1 MPDSI
6 DASER
11 MIDGWTKQLQQTA
24 ARYQAMAER
33 MQGQTVTERSKDGA
47 VEVTVDSKGLLKNLV
62 LAESAAGKRMA
73 DVSAEVLRL
82 VQRAQAR
89 IPELLQQAAA
99 ETVGG
104 DETTE
109 TLVADAQRTFPAP
122 PAEEPEESET
132 DRARRFLPEDAQE
145 PPGGD
150 GSGPAGPAAPGAA
163 VPGSAAPPP
172 PRRRRSPD
180 DDDDFG
186 GSILS

>member
-6 DASER
+6 DASEQ
-11 MIDGWTKQLQQTA
+11 MVEGWTKQLQQTA

-33 MQGQTVTERSKDGA
+33 MQGQTVTERSKDGS
-47 VEVTVDSKGLLKNLV
+47 VEVTVDAKGLLKNLV
-62 LAESAAGKRMA
+62 LADSAAGKKMA
-73 DVSAEVLRL
+73 DVSAEVMRL

-104 DETTE
+104 DQTTE

-122 PAEEPEESET
+122 PAEEPDESGP
-132 DRARRFLPEDAQE
+132 DRVRRFLPEDAE
-145 PPGGD
+145 ET
-150 GSGPAGPAAPGAA
+150 GA
-163 VPGSAAPPP
+163 AAPPP
-172 PRRRRSPD
+172 PPRPAAPPTPPPQPQRRRRSSSD

>member
-6 DASER
+6 DASEQ
-11 MIDGWTKQLQQTA
+11 MVEGWTKQLQQTA

-33 MQGQTVTERSKDGA
+33 MQGQTVTERSKDGS
-47 VEVTVDSKGLLKNLV
+47 VEVTVDAKGLLKNLV
-62 LAESAAGKRMA
+62 LADSAAGKKMA
-73 DVSAEVLRL
+73 EVSAEVMRL

-104 DETTE
+104 DQTTE

-122 PAEEPEESET
+122 PPEEPAESAS
-132 DRARRFLPEDAQE
+132 DRVRRFLPEDAE
-145 PPGGD
+145 E
-150 GSGPAGPAAPGAA
+150 AGAA
-163 VPGSAAPPP
+163 TPPPPARPAAPPP
-172 PRRRRSPD
+172 PPPQQQRRRRSSSD

-186 GSILS
+186 GSILH

>member
-1 MPDSI
+1 MPDSV
-6 DASER
+6 DASEQ
-11 MIDGWTKQLQQTA
+11 MIEGWTKQLQQTA

-33 MQGQTVTERSKDGA
+33 MQGQTVTERSKDGS
-47 VEVTVDSKGLLKNLV
+47 VEVTVDAKGLLKNLV
-62 LAESAAGKRMA
+62 LADSTAGKKMA
-73 DVSAEVLRL
+73 DVSAEVMRL

-122 PAEEPEESET
+122 PAEEPGESEP
-132 DRARRFLPEDAQE
+132 DRVRRFLPEDAE
-145 PPGGD
+145 ETG
-150 GSGPAGPAAPGAA
+150 AP
-163 VPGSAAPPP
+163 APPP
-172 PRRRRSPD
+172 PRPAGPPTPPPPPQQQRRRRNSSD

>member
-1 MPDSI
+1 MPDSV
-6 DASER
+6 DASEQ
-11 MIDGWTKQLQQTA
+11 MIEGWTKQLQQTA

-47 VEVTVDSKGLLKNLV
+47 VEVTVDAKGLLKNLV
-62 LAESAAGKRMA
+62 LADSAAGKKMA
-73 DVSAEVLRL
+73 DVSAEVMRL

-104 DETTE
+104 DETAE

-122 PAEEPEESET
+122 PVEEQAESAS
-132 DRARRFLPEDAQE
+132 DRVRRFLPEDAE
-145 PPGGD
+145 ETGAPAPPPTR
-150 GSGPAGPAAPGAA
+150 PAGPPT
-163 VPGSAAPPP
+163 PPP
-172 PRRRRSPD
+172 SPQQQRRRRSSSD

-186 GSILS
+186 GSILH

>member
-6 DASER
+6 DASEQ
-11 MIDGWTKQLQQTA
+11 MVEGWTKQLQQTA

-33 MQGQTVTERSKDGA
+33 MQGQTVTERSKDGS
-47 VEVTVDSKGLLKNLV
+47 VEVTVDAKGLLKNLV
-62 LAESAAGKRMA
+62 LADSAAGKKMA
-73 DVSAEVLRL
+73 DVSAEVMRL

-104 DETTE
+104 DQTTE

-122 PAEEPEESET
+122 PAEEPAESAS
-132 DRARRFLPEDAQE
+132 DRVRRFLPEDAE
-145 PPGGD
+145 ET
-150 GSGPAGPAAPGAA
+150 GA
-163 VPGSAAPPP
+163 AAPPP
-172 PRRRRSPD
+172 PPRPAAPPPQPPQQQRRRRSSSD

>member
-6 DASER
+6 DASEQ
-11 MIDGWTKQLQQTA
+11 MIEGWTKQLQQTA

-47 VEVTVDSKGLLKNLV
+47 VEVTVDAKGLLKNLV
-62 LAESAAGKRMA
+62 LADSAAGKKMA
-73 DVSAEVLRL
+73 DVSAEVMRL

-122 PAEEPEESET
+122 PPEEPAESAS
-132 DRARRFLPEDAQE
+132 DRVRRFLPEDAE
-145 PPGGD
+145 ET
-150 GSGPAGPAAPGAA
+150 GA
-163 VPGSAAPPP
+163 AAPPP
-172 PRRRRSPD
+172 AGPSSPPPPPQQQRRRRNSSD
-180 DDDDFG
+180 EDDDFG

>member
-6 DASER
+6 DASEQ
-11 MIDGWTKQLQQTA
+11 MIEGWTKQLQQTA

-47 VEVTVDSKGLLKNLV
+47 VEVTVDAKGLLKNLV
-62 LAESAAGKRMA
+62 LADSAAGKKMA
-73 DVSAEVLRL
+73 DVSAEVMRL

-122 PAEEPEESET
+122 PPEEPAESAS
-132 DRARRFLPEDAQE
+132 DRVRRFLPEDAE
-145 PPGGD
+145 ETV
-150 GSGPAGPAAPGAA
+150 A
-163 VPGSAAPPP
+163 AAPPP
-172 PRRRRSPD
+172 AGPPSPPPPPQQQRRRRNSSD
-180 DDDDFG
+180 EDDDFG

>member
-6 DASER
+6 DASEQ
-11 MIDGWTKQLQQTA
+11 MVEGWTKQLQQTA

-33 MQGQTVTERSKDGA
+33 MQGQTVTERSKDGS
-47 VEVTVDSKGLLKNLV
+47 VEVTVDAKGLLKNLV
-62 LAESAAGKRMA
+62 LADSAAGKKMA
-73 DVSAEVLRL
+73 DVSAEVMRL

-99 ETVGG
+99 ETIGG
-104 DETTE
+104 DQTAE

-122 PAEEPEESET
+122 PAEEPSESGP
-132 DRARRFLPEDAQE
+132 DRVRRFLPEDAE
-145 PPGGD
+145 ET
-150 GSGPAGPAAPGAA
+150 GA
-163 VPGSAAPPP
+163 AAPPP
-172 PRRRRSPD
+172 PPRPAAPPPPPPPQPQRRRRSSSD

>member
-6 DASER
+6 DASEQ
-11 MIDGWTKQLQQTA
+11 MVEGWTKQLQQTA

-47 VEVTVDSKGLLKNLV
+47 VEVTVDAKGLLKNLV
-62 LAESAAGKRMA
+62 LADSAAGKKMA
-73 DVSAEVLRL
+73 DVSAEVMRL

-104 DETTE
+104 DQTTE

-122 PAEEPEESET
+122 PAEEEGQSEP
-132 DRARRFLPEDAQE
+132 DRVRRFLPEDAEE
-145 PPGGD
+145 PGTTAP
-150 GSGPAGPAAPGAA
+150 PAPPR
-163 VPGSAAPPP
+163 SAAPPTP
-172 PRRRRSPD
+172 PQPPQQQRRRRSSSD